1 MSLNVIKRHG
11 LSAVL
16 LRATRFHKIYPSQA
30 IPTHTMFTA
39 RVLPADLQCDVEDG
53 MTLLQALEAGRIE
66 IPSSC
71 RNGTCRTCVCQLLQG
86 SVRYEVEWPGLSTEE
101 MDEGYVLPC
110 VAFATSDVV
119 LQQESA
125 RGT

>member
-1 MSLNVIKRHG
+1 VKEPEYFLM
-11 LSAVL
+11 
-16 LRATRFHKIYPSQA
+16 P
-30 IPTHTMFTA
+30 MFTA
-39 RVLPADLQCDVEDG
+39 RVLPANLQCDVENG

-66 IPSSC
+66 MPSSC

-101 MDEGYVLPC
+101 IDAGYVLPC

-119 LQQESA
+119 LQQEAA

>member
-1 MSLNVIKRHG
+1 
-11 LSAVL
+11 
-16 LRATRFHKIYPSQA
+16 
-30 IPTHTMFTA
+30 MFTA
-39 RVLPADLQCDVEDG
+39 RIMPADLQCDVEDG

-66 IPSSC
+66 MPSSC

-101 MDEGYVLPC
+101 MGDGYVLPC

-119 LQQESA
+119 LEQAAA
-125 RGT
+125 RET

>member
-1 MSLNVIKRHG
+1 
-11 LSAVL
+11 
-16 LRATRFHKIYPSQA
+16 
-30 IPTHTMFTA
+30 MFTA

-53 MTLLQALEAGRIE
+53 MTLLQALEAGRVE
-66 IPSSC
+66 MPSSC

-86 SVRYEVEWPGLSTEE
+86 SVRYQVEWPGLSTEE
-101 MDEGYVLPC
+101 MDAGYVLPC

-119 LQQESA
+119 LQQEAA

>member
-11 LSAVL
+11 LSASL
-16 LRATRFHKIYPSQA
+16 LWATRIHKIYPSQA
-30 IPTHTMFTA
+30 TPPHTMFTA
-39 RVLPADLQCDVEDG
+39 RVLPANLQCDVEDG

-86 SVRYEVEWPGLSTEE
+86 SVRYEMEWPGLSTEE